1 MKKLLLSL
9 GLLTV
14 MAMPACA
21 EKYAT
26 VNVDY
31 AMSKFPAAQQ
41 ATDALRQES
50 KSKNSFSM
58 QDKTWKKHP
67 LHKRKQKKTNTT
79 KICKQW
85 L

>member
-41 ATDALRQES
+41 AWQLRRQGRCRSAERLL
-50 KSKNSFSM
+50 
-58 QDKTWKKHP
+58 QPHRGACRTGP
-67 LHKRKQKKTNTT
+67 A
-79 KICKQW
+79 C
-85 L
+85 